1 VNVVRLDAPAVDDV
15 AVVGRPGVEPLAQ
28 AAPDVR
34 VVPPGL
40 LRRIVLRARP
50 GSAILARAP
59 HDVDATDFDAQDA
72 MIVVVDHIG
81 RNPGGCNQEI
91 DTPGSG

>member
-1 VNVVRLDAPAVDDV
+1 
-15 AVVGRPGVEPLAQ
+15 
-28 AAPDVR
+28 VR

-59 HDVDATDFDAQDA
+59 HDVDATDFDALN
-72 MIVVVDHIG
+72 
-81 RNPGGCNQEI
+81 RPGFFGE
-91 DTPGSG
+91 PLV